1 MDRMTKIIIT
11 FISIYL
17 LIITKILYA
26 EEILFPAIKVDD
38 MIITQ
43 YEIDQRALFFKVLNF
58 PGNHKK
64 EAKTSLIH
72 DRLKMKAAKIFNVE
86 VTPDKLENEMAI
98 FANRANL
105 TVEEFAQRLKNAGVD
120 RITWEAYMQVPILWL
135 ETVSKRFASD
145 LSYSFSEQ
153 DIIKDFPSGSEIQ
166 LLLTEIII
174 PVQPGFE
181 QEAYKKAQDLRKI
194 KSIEEFSDA
203 AHTQSVAPTK
213 NIGGKIDWQK
223 LSDLPSLVKPLVFG
237 LSVGE
242 VSEPLP
248 IPGGI
253 AIFQLR
259 DLRETNDTK
268 GDVNYVEF
276 IDFKFKSNA
285 KLNSEVMSSIFM
297 CEDIYTFKNSS
308 VDSELKRKKVKE
320 NSLTK
325 ELKNILSD
333 LDENEFILR
342 KNDTEKFQLI
352 MVCGRSENENIS
364 KSEIRKMNQ
373 TIADKMLL
381 SLANSYLEKL
391 HQEARII
398 FK

>member
-1 MDRMTKIIIT
+1 MTKIIIT

-120 RITWEAYMQVPILWL
+120 RTTWEAYMQVPILWL

-259 DLRETNDTK
+259 DLREINDTK

-276 IDFKFKSNA
+276 IDFKFKNNA

-342 KNDTEKFQLI
+342 KNETETSQLL
-352 MVCGRSENENIS
+352 MVCGRSKNEKMS
-364 KSEIRKMNQ
+364 KKE
-373 TIADKMLL
+373 TT
-381 SLANSYLEKL
+381 E
-391 HQEARII
+391 
-398 FK
+398 